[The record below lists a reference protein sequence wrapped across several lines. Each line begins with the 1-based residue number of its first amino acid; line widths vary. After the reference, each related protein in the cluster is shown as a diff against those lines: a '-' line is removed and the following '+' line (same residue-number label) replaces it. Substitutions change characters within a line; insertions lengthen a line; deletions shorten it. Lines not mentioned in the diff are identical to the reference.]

1 MNTHSLKMEKKKHNV
16 SWQVE
21 LIEEHIASGAGWP
34 KFFYVSISD
43 WKNMSMCLHMG
54 LLMTF

>member
-1 MNTHSLKMEKKKHNV
+1 MNTHSLKMEKNNA

-34 KFFYVSISD
+34 EFFYVSISD